1 MKSVREAA
9 RSGWRFFTLLALTA
23 ATGLLLSERA
33 NADVT
38 LGVLIPTSGKGS
50 AYGTTQRYAIN
61 MFMEK
66 YADLGN
72 GLGKL
77 KLEIY
82 DTRGENVEAIN
93 LTRKL
98 IGMDNVVAIVGPQFS
113 AEAEVA
119 FPLAL
124 RAEMP
129 IVSPMAAKPGIAGAN
144 QPWAFRYSLTT
155 ANDYGPLLD
164 EWVRHQ
170 QKPIKTVVIL
180 MDGKDAVSSFDG
192 KTVFPALLKARNI
205 QILETISFQTGDID
219 YSAQATRAKNLS
231 PDGIVLSA
239 LYNEAA
245 HMAQELRKQ
254 GMAQPMV
261 AGVGI
266 NHPRF
271 IELGGPAVEGTMA
284 AFDFFVDDPRP
295 AVAEWTA
302 EFEKRFKSQPSNAA
316 ALIYDTLF
324 IMRDCIVENKIDGEK
339 IAADRM
345 KMRDCWANLKN
356 KAGPL
361 MGATTIVNGDAV
373 RKPVVLEVRGG
384 RFEVQ

>member
-1 MKSVREAA
+1 MKTKRTPSSSR
-9 RSGWRFFTLLALTA
+9 WRFFGLLALGFTSCLFFSA
-23 ATGLLLSERA
+23 EAS
-33 NADVT
+33 ADVT
-38 LGVLIPTSGKGS
+38 LGVLIPSSGKGS
-50 AYGTTQRYAIN
+50 AYGTTQQYAIN

-98 IGMDNVVAIVGPQFS
+98 IGMDNIVAIVGPQFS

-124 RAEMP
+124 RGEMP
-129 IVSPMAAKPGIAGAN
+129 IVSPMAAKPGIASAN

-164 EWVRHQ
+164 EWIKHQ
-170 QKPIKTVVIL
+170 VKPIKTVVIL
-180 MDGKDAVSSFDG
+180 MDGKDAVSAFDG
-192 KTVFPALLKARNI
+192 KTVFPALLHARNV
-205 QILETISFQTGDID
+205 QVLETISFQTGDID

-231 PDGIVLSA
+231 PDGIVMSA

-271 IELGGPAVEGTMA
+271 IELGGAAVEGTMA
-284 AFDFFVDDPRP
+284 AFDFFVDDPKP

-324 IMRDCIVENKIDGEK
+324 LMRECIVDNKITGEK
-339 IAADRM
+339 ITADRV
-345 KMRDCWANLKN
+345 KMRDCWAGLKN

-373 RKPVVLEVRGG
+373 RKPVV
-384 RFEVQ
+384 